1 MMAQEIMID
10 LETLDTDP
18 SCVILTIGAVLFDP
32 MGEGV
37 TETIYLR
44 PTIEEQT
51 EKFNRTINDSTM
63 KWWSTQSTKAQNEAM
78 GDQDRVTFKDAME
91 SLYKFCWNRK
101 AFWSHGAPFDLVV
114 MESAWRQ
121 LGMKFPWAYHTLRD
135 TRTLFDITG
144 VRLTDAKYTTKTTHN
159 ALEDALHQVTV
170 VQDAYKKLNAR
181 GVFNK

>member
-1 MMAQEIMID
+1 MAQEIMID

-51 EKFNRTINDSTM
+51 EKLVSVCRMRKIPIIVFIN
-63 KWWSTQSTKAQNEAM
+63 KL
-78 GDQDRVTFKDAME
+78 DREGKDAFDLMDE
-91 SLYKFCWNRK
+91 V
-101 AFWSHGAPFDLVV
+101 WSHGAPFDLVV

-159 ALEDALHQVTV
+159 ALEDAIHQVTV